1 MKKTIIQHFRV
12 IALCALSLSV
22 LSPLASAQKFEVTE
36 VKQIPVSVEAYHPV
50 FVPGGNQLL
59 VSEEDYYGLGVI
71 NLKDN
76 SYKFLVEG
84 RGAGYMPAI
93 TADGTSVVCR
103 DINEET
109 MALSLKNVNLQT
121 GAVSAIADNLDHF
134 NRININAD
142 EVEMGIEGAKV
153 NRRGVKRQAANNIFV
168 TEEDLKV
175 VVYNNGVR
183 TVVDPLSTPERD
195 VNYCWSSL
203 SPDKQHLMFVAGNDA
218 YVSNLDGSGLVNL
231 GRLHAPVWRDNE
243 FVVGMEDKDDGNRF
257 IASEIVIVGIDG
269 NNRQQ
274 LSTTSSEIKMF
285 PSVNADGTKVAYHS
299 TEGKIYLMTIKEK

>member
-1 MKKTIIQHFRV
+1 
-12 IALCALSLSV
+12 
-22 LSPLASAQKFEVTE
+22 
-36 VKQIPVSVEAYHPV
+36 
-50 FVPGGNQLL
+50 
-59 VSEEDYYGLGVI
+59 
-71 NLKDN
+71 
-76 SYKFLVEG
+76 
-84 RGAGYMPAI
+84 MP
-93 TADGTSVVCR
+93 TR
-103 DINEET
+103 W
-109 MALSLKNVNLQT
+109 K
-121 GAVSAIADNLDHF
+121 
-134 NRININAD
+134 
-142 EVEMGIEGAKV
+142 MGIEGTKV

-203 SPDKQHLMFVAGNDA
+203 SPDKRHLMFVAGNDA

-243 FVVGMEDKDDGNRF
+243 FVVGMEDKDDGSRF